1 MMCGAG
7 TDANVILLRYGVLL
21 REYALLALIVK
32 LHGTAKV
39 SAISVFRPN
48 VIQTVFKWFLL
59 LGAQAHGLALLQR
72 HIVKDVHL
80 KGAAQTLVLLLHKDG
95 EAIAASLS

>member
-21 REYALLALIVK
+21 REYALLALIIK
-32 LHGTAKV
+32 LHGSTKV

-48 VIQTVFKWFLL
+48 AIQTDL
-59 LGAQAHGLALLQR
+59 
-72 HIVKDVHL
+72 IVITSRRA
-80 KGAAQTLVLLLHKDG
+80 GTWSG
-95 EAIAASLS
+95 TPPASYC